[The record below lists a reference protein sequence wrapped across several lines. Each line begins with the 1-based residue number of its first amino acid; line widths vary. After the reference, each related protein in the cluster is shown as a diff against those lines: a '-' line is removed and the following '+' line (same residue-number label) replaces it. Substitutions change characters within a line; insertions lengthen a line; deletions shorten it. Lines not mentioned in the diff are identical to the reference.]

1 MLHSSIFLLLKSEK
15 NRLSVEAPVWSSI
28 LAMWGQIQLEEVVV
42 RGDIPLFLKGTFDIP
57 SLTRSPWDM
66 GCLFRSPLLIGLD
79 R

>member
-1 MLHSSIFLLLKSEK
+1 MLHSSIFLLLKKSEK
-15 NRLSVEAPVWSSI
+15 NRLAVEAPVWSSI
-28 LAMWGQIQLEEVVV
+28 LAMWGQIQLEEVV
-42 RGDIPLFLKGTFDIP
+42 GGGIPLFLKGTFDIP